1 MDETN
6 LYSFVILTLFML
18 GVFALLGI
26 IIWVSKSEGKQQRD
40 HDTARMHD
48 FKGITK
54 GNFEVIA
61 NALKETISPLAQNV
75 ETTFEKVTENL
86 AITKSGFAQADRALL
101 QVLNNQTEQKEK
113 QDKELAIDMDTKNLL
128 EGLAKDI
135 QTIQSKVEAL
145 ETANTHQFASI
156 EKKLVELQQNL
167 VELVKA
173 QEKDKQL

>member
-6 LYSFVILTLFML
+6 LYSFVILTIFML

-40 HDTARMHD
+40 HDTARMND
-48 FKGITK
+48 FKETTK
-54 GNFEVIA
+54 GYSDVIA

-75 ETTFEKVTENL
+75 QSAFEKVEESL
-86 AITKSGFAQADRALL
+86 AITRSGFAQADRALL

-113 QDKELAIDMDTKNLL
+113 QDKELALDMDTKSLL
-128 EGLAKDI
+128 AEVAKEIQAI
-135 QTIQSKVEAL
+135 QTKVEAL
-145 ETANTHQFASI
+145 ETTNTQQFTAI
-156 EKKLVELQQNL
+156 EKKLAELQQSL

-173 QEKDKQL
+173 QEKVG